1 MTEKEFNACIL
12 PLAQHI
18 YNFAVNLTGNRTDAA
33 DITQDVMFKLWDNRN
48 ELSKIKNLRA
58 WALKITRNLYYD
70 TVKKYKPNYDE
81 EQMLQNEGYDSELM
95 HSIEQKETAALLRK
109 IIDTLP
115 DTQREVILLREIE
128 ELEYDEIAQI
138 TGLGL
143 NNIRTILSRARTRV
157 KEMLVKKYKISKYD

>member
-18 YNFAVNLTGNRTDAA
+18 YNFAVHLTGNRTDAA

-48 ELSKIKNLRA
+48 ELSKIKNLSA

-70 TVKKYKPNYDE
+70 TVKKYKPIYDE

-95 HSIEQKETAALLRK
+95 NSIEQKETAALLRK